1 MVARGNVGL
10 TEREKSAR
18 KEEAGGEEKRKKN
31 RRRERKKAR
40 RSRRG
45 NTRRKGEIE
54 GGADLEG
61 TRRGVGIGAGV

>member
-10 TEREKSAR
+10 TERGKSAR

-31 RRRERKKAR
+31 RRRERKKG
-40 RSRRG
+40 SRRR
-45 NTRRKGEIE
+45 NTRREGEGE